1 MDYFTD
7 LRRMD
12 MEYSLMRKVSLF
24 MKDNIGI
31 ILEKDSEK
39 PLTMRDSSKMIN
51 ITDGVDTLLKD
62 KFMRDISWKINSM
75 ELVSI

>member
-51 ITDGVDTLLKD
+51 ITDGVDTLLKN